1 MGGFHH
7 VELWVPDL
15 RRARESWGW
24 LLGEL
29 GWEPFQDWKSGVSWR
44 HGEAYLV
51 MERSTDMTDCGH
63 NRLRPGLNHLAFHAE
78 DTDTVDRLTENAPKY
93 GWELL
98 YADRHPFAGGPGHYA
113 AYIADRDGFEAELVA
128 GRVLG

>member
-15 RRARESWGW
+15 AASRRSWGW

-29 GWEPFQDWKSGVSWR
+29 GWKLYQDWDGGCSWR
-44 HGEAYLV
+44 YEDAYLV
-51 MERSTDMTDCGH
+51 MECSPAMTKCGH
-63 NRLRPGLNHLAFHAE
+63 NRLRPGLNHMAFHAG
-78 DTDTVDRLTENAPKY
+78 DRTTVDRLVEGGPEY

-98 YADRHPFAGGPGHYA
+98 YPDRHPYAGGPEHYA
-113 AYIADRDGFEAELVA
+113 AYLSDADGFEAELVA
-128 GRVLG
+128 STGLE